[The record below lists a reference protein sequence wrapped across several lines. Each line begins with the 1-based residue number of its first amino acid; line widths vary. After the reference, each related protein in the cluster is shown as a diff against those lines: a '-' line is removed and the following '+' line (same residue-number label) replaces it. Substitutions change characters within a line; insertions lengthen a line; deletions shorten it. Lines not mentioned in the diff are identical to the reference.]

1 MAYRSWTDVVDDP
14 AARHLVVAHLVP
26 KAVEEPAA
34 LLISLIV
41 GLQPVGEF
49 ALLTRCEEAGPV
61 TLCAFTH
68 PDDAQAL
75 AAAVG
80 AAAADGYAGW
90 ASHCAFTL
98 DRTTAQGIADAL
110 EATPPPAP
118 APDLEPAYP

>member
-1 MAYRSWTDVVDDP
+1 MACCSWTDVVDDP
-14 AARHLVVAHLVP
+14 AARHLVVARLVP

-34 LLISLIV
+34 LLISLIA
-41 GLQPVGEF
+41 GLRPVGEF

-80 AAAADGYAGW
+80 AAAADGYAEW
-90 ASHCAFTL
+90 ASRCAFTL
-98 DRTTAQGIADAL
+98 DKTTAQGIADAL
-110 EATPPPAP
+110 EATPPPAA